1 MSARALLIPALALVG
16 FMAACSPGATPA
28 STSAGTSGATSAP
41 AAAPVAAAVDANA
54 KLDGDLTLF
63 GKGTL
68 WNAYVTG
75 PDHSFVMTR
84 PMFEDVKF
92 AKTDFTVS
100 GDTAKLVAKDAK
112 DDITIDLKKAA
123 CEPGQNYPAVPFSVT
138 ITFKTDESK
147 ETKTFQGC
155 GGPGKLPLP
164 GKLPSPS

>member
-1 MSARALLIPALALVG
+1 MSARALFVPVLAFAG
-16 FMAACSPGATPA
+16 FLAACSPGAAPSSTAPSGSPA
-28 STSAGTSGATSAP
+28 AP
-41 AAAPVAAAVDANA
+41 AAAVDPNA

-68 WNAYVTG
+68 WNVYVTG
-75 PDHSFVMTR
+75 PDHAFVMTR
-84 PMFEDVKF
+84 PMFADVSF
-92 AKTDFTVS
+92 AKGDFTS
-100 GDTAKLVAKDAK
+100 TADSATLKGHDAK
-112 DDITIDLKKAA
+112 DDITIDIKRAA

-147 ETKTFQGC
+147 QDKTFQGC

>member
-1 MSARALLIPALALVG
+1 MSARALFIPALAFTSLL
-16 FMAACSPGATPA
+16 FACSPGAAPSSTAA
-28 STSAGTSGATSAP
+28 SGSSAAP
-41 AAAPVAAAVDANA
+41 AAAVDPNA

-68 WNAYVTG
+68 WTAYVTG
-75 PDHSFVMTR
+75 PDHAFVMIR

-92 AKTDFTVS
+92 AKSDFTAS

-112 DDITIDLKKAA
+112 DDITVDLKREA
-123 CEPGQNYPAVPFSVT
+123 CEPGQSYPAVPFSVT

-164 GKLPSPS
+164 GKLPNPS

>member
-1 MSARALLIPALALVG
+1 MSARALLIPSLAFAGL
-16 FMAACSPGATPA
+16 MAACSPGA
-28 STSAGTSGATSAP
+28 AP
-41 AAAPVAAAVDANA
+41 AASGDAAGSAVPAAAATAAVDPNA

-68 WNAYVTG
+68 WNVYITG

-92 AKTDFTVS
+92 AKTDFTS
-100 GDTAKLVAKDAK
+100 SADTATLKAHDDK
-112 DDITIDLKKAA
+112 DDITIDIKRGA

-147 ETKTFQGC
+147 EPKTFQGC
-155 GGPGKLPLP
+155 GGPGNLPLP
-164 GKLPSPS
+164 GKLPSHS

>member
-1 MSARALLIPALALVG
+1 MSARALLIPAFALAG
-16 FMAACSPGATPA
+16 FLAACSPGAAPA
-28 STSAGTSGATSAP
+28 STSGATSAP
-41 AAAPVAAAVDANA
+41 AAAPAPAAVDANANA

-68 WNAYVTG
+68 WSAYVTG

-92 AKTDFTVS
+92 AKTDFTAS

-164 GKLPSPS
+164 GKLPNPS

>member
-1 MSARALLIPALALVG
+1 MSARALLIPALAVSSLL
-16 FMAACSPGATPA
+16 AACTPAATPAA
-28 STSAGTSGATSAP
+28 STSASPSAP
-41 AAAPVAAAVDANA
+41 APAALDPNA

-75 PDHSFVMTR
+75 PDHAFVMTR

-92 AKTDFTVS
+92 AKTQFTAS

-112 DDITIDLKKAA
+112 NDITIDLKRAA

-138 ITFKTDESK
+138 ITFRTDESK
-147 ETKTFQGC
+147 ATKTFQGC

-164 GKLPSPS
+164 GKLPNPS